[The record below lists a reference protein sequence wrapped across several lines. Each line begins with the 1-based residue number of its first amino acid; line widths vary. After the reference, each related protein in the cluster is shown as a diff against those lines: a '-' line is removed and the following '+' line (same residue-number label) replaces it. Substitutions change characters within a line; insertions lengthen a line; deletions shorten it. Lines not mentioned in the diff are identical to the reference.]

1 MNCAARLV
9 CKALGHEPADL
20 HWLPRERRIEYKI
33 ATVCY
38 SVITRA
44 AGLTSLNCGSALA
57 AKRTQNRIQ
66 DCYNLLQRDNLRC
79 RPDLL
84 ELYTPSRTHRS
95 SADDRIFG
103 IPKGHKLQG
112 QHAFS
117 STVCCLLLRCLI
129 VTRLV
134 PRESGTVSAHV
145 LCTPYSHASVYSI
158 TSFAATYVGCM
169 CVLAVTCHLH
179 FGQNDRDLVRA
190 FAVTRE
196 RITTGE
202 SAQKVDLGKENPS
215 AAPAGTRTRDL
226 SITSPAL
233 QPLTDIP
240 AITLFIHSLLN
251 NDNNNNTERYSV
263 TERGTALQLESSH

>member
-158 TSFAATYVGCM
+158 TSFAATYVRCM

-202 SAQKVDLGKENPS
+202 SAQKVDPGKENPS

-233 QPLTDIP
+233 QPLTELSP
-240 AITLFIHSLLN
+240 LSHCLFIAFSTTTTTTTLRGIVSQNGEQHS
-251 NDNNNNTERYSV
+251 S
-263 TERGTALQLESSH
+263 